1 MYPTLS
7 SETKYNIV
15 NKRHRLGRN
24 LRVGDLI
31 IIKHPNMI
39 AHAGKRVIG
48 LQGDFV
54 VRDPNLSPT
63 VGGMPIAGGG
73 GGGAAAGA
81 YDAASEANR
90 HEPEMIEVPPGHI
103 WVAGDNL
110 SWSRD
115 SRFYGPVPMGL
126 ILGKIVRHSNPKS
139 DWLVDMVRTG
149 GDQLRPARG
158 SQEGADDWSLA
169 FRSYLGMETQGNIEE
184 YDLQKEE
191 KS

>member
-7 SETKYNIV
+7 AETKYNIV
-15 NKRHRLGRN
+15 NRRHRLGRG

-31 IIKHPNMI
+31 IIKHPNLR

-54 VRDPNLSPT
+54 IRDPHSSPT
-63 VGGMPIAGGG
+63 VGGMPIASGNR
-73 GGGAAAGA
+73 GGAHGPN
-81 YDAASEANR
+81 DAASAADR
-90 HEPEMIEVPPGHI
+90 PEPEMIEVPPGHV
-103 WVAGDNL
+103 WVAGDNI

-126 ILGKIVRHSNPKS
+126 ILGKIVAHSNPRS
-139 DWLVDMVRTG
+139 DWLVDMVGTD
-149 GDQLRPARG
+149 GDQLRPARQG
-158 SQEGADDWSLA
+158 QEGGDDWSLA
-169 FRSYLGMETQGNIEE
+169 FRSYLGMETQTNIEE